1 GPQPL
6 GGLAPGAQPPVGL
19 GSAPCRLG
27 PLPRGKYP
35 EFPNDGPAAQGQPSE
50 APSHSIAMSRVEPGS
65 CGDDRG
71 RRAAASPCASES
83 VIWPQ
88 RRSSVMRQ
96 SWRDTIAIHP
106 AAELFPLLC
115 PDELRALGAAI
126 LRNGLTPP
134 IVLWRPQP

>member
-1 GPQPL
+1 RRGQYRALPNARAARQ
-6 GGLAPGAQPPVGL
+6 GHPGEP
-19 GSAPCRLG
+19 
-27 PLPRGKYP
+27 
-35 EFPNDGPAAQGQPSE
+35 
-50 APSHSIAMSRVEPGS
+50 PSHSIAMSRVETGS
-65 CGDDRG
+65 GGDDRG